1 VTRLGVAAV
10 TPMPSGSLVVNRSV
24 AREYLGEG
32 AVGQRLQLGLSPM
45 LDCEVVGVAEDAPQG
60 EFSEPVRPEFL
71 ASYRQMPDGVAFD
84 HLLLLRT
91 SADPVGHAGTL
102 RAVVRHVD
110 PSVVVDSIVTLEDG
124 VMTNLGRRRACA
136 LGPAGLAAFAL
147 PIAGVGW
154 TREIGVRLAVG
165 AERHRCARAEAAL
178 LIGVGVAAGLTV
190 TLIAAES
197 LSKSLYS
204 SASRDSV
211 SFTAAPPAIGL
222 VWGVACIVPARR
234 ATPVDPLRALR

>member
-1 VTRLGVAAV
+1 
-10 TPMPSGSLVVNRSV
+10 
-24 AREYLGEG
+24 
-32 AVGQRLQLGLSPM
+32 
-45 LDCEVVGVAEDAPQG
+45 
-60 EFSEPVRPEFL
+60 
-71 ASYRQMPDGVAFD
+71 MPDGVAFD

-147 PIAGVGW
+147 PIAGVGLFGVLSCTTALW